1 MPFKPGQSGNP
12 LGRAKHVDPR
22 SQDLEAF
29 CREHQQDI
37 KKVGEIALRRAV
49 KGEEP
54 WAIKLCLEYFY
65 PKPGSFVAISREKST
80 EINLNL
86 SSFSSA
92 LNHEDQQTF
101 LKLWLK
107 SKKGTPA
114 FTSQDSEEKHGAVVG
129 EVDEID
135 DIEFTEVNITSQG

>member
-12 LGRAKHVDPR
+12 LGRTKFVDPR
-22 SQDLEAF
+22 SQDLQAF

-37 KKVGEIALRRAV
+37 KTVGEIVLRRAV
-49 KGEEP
+49 KDEEP

-65 PKPGSFVAISREKST
+65 PKPGTYGTISKEETT

-86 SSFSSA
+86 NHFSHA
-92 LNHEDQQTF
+92 LSPEDQQTF

-107 SKKGTPA
+107 SKRGIPA
-114 FTSQDSEEKHGAVVG
+114 FTNRDNTDAETEIIEGNARSEEQDFLTI
-129 EVDEID
+129 DEHK
-135 DIEFTEVNITSQG
+135 T